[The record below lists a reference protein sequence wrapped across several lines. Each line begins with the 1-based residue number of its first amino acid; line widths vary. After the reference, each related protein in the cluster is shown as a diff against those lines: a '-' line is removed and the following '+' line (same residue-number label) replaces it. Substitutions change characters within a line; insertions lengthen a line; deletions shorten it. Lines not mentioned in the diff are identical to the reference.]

1 MSISSEITRISNN
14 VQNTIDTIGA
24 TGVTVPDGANSDDLP
39 SLAAALANEK
49 QDKLTGTQGQVVGFD
64 EDGNAVPQA
73 APNTGVT
80 SFNGRTGAVTPQ
92 SGDYTA
98 EMVGARPSTW
108 TPSAADVGAVPT
120 TRTVNGKALST
131 NISLTASDVGA
142 RAITWTPTAS
152 DVGAVPTSRTVNGKP
167 LSSNITLTADDVN
180 AASPPSS
187 TTITLSASSWTS
199 SGTRYQQ
206 SVSVSGVT
214 ADSIV
219 FADPSLTVGDNSNV
233 LSAWSGIALYPATQ
247 GAGTLTFY
255 TDTQP
260 TVDVPVNVVVM

>member
-24 TGVTVPDGANSDDLP
+24 TGVTVPDGANSDNLP
-39 SLAAALANEK
+39 SLAQALANTK

-64 EDGNAVPQA
+64 SQGNAVAQNGA
-73 APNTGVT
+73 A
-80 SFNGRTGAVTPQ
+80 Q
-92 SGDYTA
+92 
-98 EMVGARPSTW
+98 
-108 TPSAADVGAVPT
+108 
-120 TRTVNGKALST
+120 L
-131 NISLTASDVGA
+131 
-142 RAITWTPTAS
+142 
-152 DVGAVPTSRTVNGKP
+152 
-167 LSSNITLTADDVN
+167 
-180 AASPPSS
+180 
-187 TTITLSASSWTS
+187 TITLSASSWTS

-206 SVSVSGVT
+206 TATVSGVT

-255 TDTQP
+255 TDAQP

>member
-1 MSISSEITRISNN
+1 M
-14 VQNTIDTIGA
+14 
-24 TGVTVPDGANSDDLP
+24 
-39 SLAAALANEK
+39 
-49 QDKLTGTQGQVVGFD
+49 
-64 EDGNAVPQA
+64 
-73 APNTGVT
+73 
-80 SFNGRTGAVTPQ
+80 
-92 SGDYTA
+92 
-98 EMVGARPSTW
+98 
-108 TPSAADVGAVPT
+108 
-120 TRTVNGKALST
+120 
-131 NISLTASDVGA
+131 
-142 RAITWTPTAS
+142 
-152 DVGAVPTSRTVNGKP
+152 GAVPTSRTVHGKA

-206 SVSVSGVT
+206 TATVSGVT